1 MDGLS
6 TIRAFGSEKSML
18 RETIERIHIN
28 TRAWIKNHYV
38 DRWMGLRLDFTGAFL
53 VGGTC
58 DILNS

>member
-1 MDGLS
+1 
-6 TIRAFGSEKSML
+6 ML